1 MKIKLPRFRLKISH
15 FLVLSA
21 ISAATLSVLNTSV
34 IAQTSQ
40 NANLPTLGDTA
51 REALS
56 PIMERRI
63 GEQIMSDIRKDSDYI
78 EDGPTSEFLRKMGNS
93 LLENR
98 PDARGEESY
107 DFEFFAVRD
116 PVLNAFAFP
125 GGFIGFHSGLILTAQ
140 TESELAAVM
149 AHEIGHVSQRHI
161 ARMIGSQK
169 NDYLIPIAALILAA
183 LAARSSPDAA
193 MGVMMGGQGIAIQ
206 KQINFTRESEREADR
221 VGYQILRDG
230 GYDTSGML
238 TFFGRMQNAS
248 RNYTDNGLSYLRTHP
263 LTSERMADIQ
273 GRLFGERY
281 KQRADGLD
289 FYLVQSRVRVLQDS
303 KAQGLID
310 AGFFFENQLKIGNEF
325 ARLSAAYGL
334 AFIAFKKLDYVKAE
348 TLLNDLIK
356 QIEDLPNQKKW
367 LKQTTAFASLAI
379 DIELGKKRSDLALI
393 KAKAAIQDFP
403 LARGM
408 VHQYAKVLT
417 DAKMLDEAERFL
429 RDQISLY
436 RSEAKLQYLLAQA
449 YSAGS
454 KQALEHIA
462 LAEAY
467 AIDGAIPAALH
478 QLEIARASKDV
489 KYFDLSVI
497 DAREREW
504 KEKWKEELAEY
515 KKNNKDD
522 R

>member
-1 MKIKLPRFRLKISH
+1 VKIKFPRFKLKISH
-15 FLVLSA
+15 FLLLSA
-21 ISAATLSVLNTSV
+21 IGLPASYGAF
-34 IAQTSQ
+34 AQGQSTQ
-40 NANLPTLGDTA
+40 NSSTLPTLGDTA
-51 REALS
+51 REAMS
-56 PIMERRI
+56 PLMERKI
-63 GEQIMSDIRKDSDYI
+63 GEQIMSSIRRDPDYI
-78 EDGPTSEFLRKMGNS
+78 EDGPTSEFLTKMGNR

-149 AHEIGHVSQRHI
+149 GHEIGHVAQRHI
-161 ARMIGSQK
+161 ARMLGSQK

-193 MGVMMGGQGIAIQ
+193 MGVLMGGQGIAIQ
-206 KQINFTRESEREADR
+206 KQINFTREAEREADR

-230 GYDTSGML
+230 GYDTNGML
-238 TFFGRMQNAS
+238 TFFGRMQYAS
-248 RNYTDNGLSYLRTHP
+248 RNYSDNGLSYLRSHP

-289 FYLVQSRVRVLQDS
+289 FFLVQSRIRVLQDS

-310 AGFFFENQLKIGNEF
+310 AGVYFENQLKTGNEE

-334 AFIAFKKLDYVKAE
+334 AFVSFKKMDFAKAE
-348 TLLNDLIK
+348 SQLNTLIA
-356 QIEDLPNQKKW
+356 QIENMPNQKMW
-367 LKQTTAFASLAI
+367 LRQTTAFASLAI
-379 DIELGKKRSDLALI
+379 DIELGKKRPDLAVL
-393 KAKAAIQDFP
+393 KAKAAIADFP

-417 DAKMLDEAERFL
+417 EAKLLDEAEAFL

-436 RSEAKLQYLLAQA
+436 RNEAKLQHLLAETYA
-449 YSAGS
+449 AGN
-454 KQALEHIA
+454 KQALQHIA

-467 AIDGAIPAALH
+467 VLEGAVPSGLH

-489 KYFDLSVI
+489 KYYDLSVI

-504 KEKWKEELAEY
+504 KEKWKEELEEY
-515 KKNNKDD
+515 KKKNKDEK
-522 R
+522 